1 MRNRYVLAADLAAI
15 ALSVL
20 GAFVLRLDWSFTRS
34 PDYTATFV
42 FVLIAALAL
51 KPPVFFLF
59 GLYRRYWRYASIHDL
74 VIVILAEFAA
84 SALLAVAVSVAL
96 QFRVIPFVPRSIL
109 AIDALLAVACLAAIR
124 LSIRVIAEPYAM
136 PGSSLRRGID
146 VRRVLVAG
154 AGDAGQLVVREMH
167 KNPQLGLRPVGFL
180 DDQASKQGKRIHDVP
195 VVGALGELEAVVA
208 RHEIDEVVLAM
219 PKAPGHVIRGLVE
232 ACQRAGVVSKSVP
245 GLFEVLDGGVS
256 VSRMREVD
264 IADLLRRAPIQ
275 ARPDTGLY
283 LQGQVVLVTGAGGSI
298 GSELSR
304 QVARA
309 FASDVVLVGHGENSI
324 FEIAAQLREAHPA
337 VRFHAVIAD
346 VRDAAR
352 IRDVLAEYRPA
363 VIFHAAAHKHVPLM
377 EAHPQE
383 AIVNNV
389 VGTRNVVEA
398 ALALDVGRLVL
409 ISTDKAVAPSSV
421 MGATKRVGEYIVR
434 DAARTHQ
441 RAFSVVRFGN
451 VLGSRGSVVPFFK
464 HQIARGGPV
473 TVTHPDMTRFFMTIP
488 EAVYLVLKAGGLT
501 SGGELFVLNMG
512 EPVRIVDLAED
523 LVRLSG
529 VPAGEIAVVYTG
541 LRPGEKLEEHL
552 WEAGAVR
559 EPIAGDEVFRVREPG
574 VEPAGRALADGI
586 AELAS
591 AAAAGDRLAMHK
603 ALSDL
608 VPTFV
613 SSMHGLP
620 IAASAAPDSGATRR
634 GGTS

>member
-34 PDYTATFV
+34 PEYTATFL
-42 FVLIAALAL
+42 FVLVAALVL

-84 SALLAVAVSVAL
+84 SALLALAVSVAL
-96 QFRVIPFVPRSIL
+96 QLGVIPFVPRSIL
-109 AIDALLAVACLAAIR
+109 AIDALLAVACLGAIR

-136 PGSSLRRGID
+136 PGHGLRRRAD

-154 AGDAGQLVVREMH
+154 AGDAGQLIVREMH

-195 VVGALGELEAVVA
+195 VVGVLGELEAVVV

-219 PKAPGHVIRGLVE
+219 PKAPGHVIRDLVE

-275 ARPDTGLY
+275 ALPDTGLY

-324 FEIAAQLREAHPA
+324 FEVAAQLREAHPA
-337 VRFHAVIAD
+337 VRFHSVIAD

-352 IRDVLAEYRPA
+352 IHAVLAEYRPA

-389 VGTRNVVEA
+389 VGTRNVVDA

-421 MGATKRVGEYIVR
+421 MGATKRIGEYIVR

-464 HQIARGGPV
+464 QQIARGGPV

-529 VPAGEIAVVYTG
+529 VPPGEIAVVYTG

-574 VEPAGRALADGI
+574 VEPAGRALAEGI

-591 AAAAGDRLAMHK
+591 AAATGDRLAMHK

-620 IAASAAPDSGATRR
+620 ISASAPPDGVPARR